1 MSRMTSRIAQSAPWM
16 YAATPLTKSL
26 VTLKAF
32 LPITTGSMKLTSVVP
47 EKNSTHS
54 KTSRLEWGYFE
65 MVQFSFTFTYGYK
78 GANTGSQIRSDSVD
92 LAMRLGDI

>member
-1 MSRMTSRIAQSAPWM
+1 M

-32 LPITTGSMKLTSVVP
+32 LPITTGSMKLTSVIP

-54 KTSRLEWGYFE
+54 KTFRPEWGYLD
-65 MVQFSFTFTYGYK
+65 MVQSHLASHDTYGYK
-78 GANTGSQIRSDSVD
+78 GATTGSQIRSDSVD
-92 LAMRLGDI
+92 LVMSLGDI